1 MNHTLNHIY
10 ETKDYKRARKAY
22 VAQAAF
28 EYFISILIT
37 DAYLAKLLTAIGI
50 SDSMAGI
57 IASFTSFAFLFQ
69 LLSIGLAGKI
79 KNTKSTVTLVDV
91 IGQMLF
97 IGMYAVPFLNFSV
110 EIKSIITMS
119 LVIIAYM
126 LKYMVSSIYF
136 KWSNSFVDPL
146 HRAEFSA
153 GKEIIS
159 LIGGII
165 FTLVMGYSMD
175 AFEAS
180 GNMAG
185 GFIFAAIVML
195 ILNIANLVSLLNI
208 PKDSEEVTEEK
219 NTPKGSLWKKTFG
232 NKSFCCILIMT
243 ALWEIGRYSSLGFMG
258 TFKTTDLLISLSTV
272 QIINTVSNLL
282 RMVVSRPFGRFTDKF
297 SYAKGFELGFAI
309 AGAGFLINA
318 FTTQKTWWLIAVFT
332 ALYYISLAAVNQNG
346 FNILYKYV
354 DNDYIVQAL
363 AIKNSIAGV
372 LGFAASLVGSR
383 ILAYVQANGN
393 VIFGINMYGQQLL
406 SAISFVFIAVALIYT
421 KAVIE
426 KQKSIEEQKN

>member
-1 MNHTLNHIY
+1 MNHTMDHIFN
-10 ETKDYKRARKAY
+10 TKEYKRARKAY

-69 LLSIGLAGKI
+69 LLAIGLTNRI
-79 KNTKSTVTLVDV
+79 KKTKTTVTIVDFLS
-91 IGQMLF
+91 QMFF
-97 IGMYAVPFLNFSV
+97 IGIYAVPFLNLSV
-110 EIKSIITMS
+110 QAKSIITIS
-119 LVIIAYM
+119 LIIGAYM
-126 LKYMVSSIYF
+126 LKYIVSSIFF
-136 KWSNSFVDPL
+136 KWANSFVDPL

-159 LIGGII
+159 LLGGII
-165 FTLVMGYSMD
+165 FTLIMGYTID
-175 AFEAS
+175 AFNAG

-185 GFIFAAIVML
+185 GFIFATIVML
-195 ILNIANLVSLLNI
+195 ALNIANLVSLLMI
-208 PKDSEEVTEEK
+208 PRDSSECYEK
-219 NTPKGSLWKKTFG
+219 KTFPKGDLWKKTFG
-232 NKSFCCILIMT
+232 NKSFCCILVMT
-243 ALWEIGRYSSLGFMG
+243 ALWEVGRYFSVGFMG

-272 QIINTVSNLL
+272 QIINTVSNLF
-282 RMVVSRPFGRFTDKF
+282 RMVVSKPFGRFTDRF

-309 AGAGFLINA
+309 AGAGFLINS
-318 FTTQKTWWLIAVFT
+318 FTTPKTWWLIAVFT
-332 ALYYISLAAVNQNG
+332 ALYYISMAGLNQNSY
-346 FNILYKYV
+346 NILYKYV

-372 LGFAASLVGSR
+372 LGFLASLAGSR
-383 ILAYVQANGN
+383 ILSYVQANEN
-393 VIFGINMYGQQLL
+393 VVFGVKMYGQQLL

-421 KAVIE
+421 KVVIE
-426 KQKSIEEQKN
+426 KQHTIN